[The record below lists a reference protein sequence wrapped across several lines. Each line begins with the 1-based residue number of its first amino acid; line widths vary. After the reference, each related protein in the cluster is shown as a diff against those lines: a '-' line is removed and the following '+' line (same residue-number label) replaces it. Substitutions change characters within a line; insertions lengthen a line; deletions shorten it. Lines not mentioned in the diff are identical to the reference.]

1 LVAGLPK
8 VLNVLRLPG
17 WSVGA
22 RLLLI
27 NGLLMVALVVV
38 TVIAWRALSAQSR
51 AMAELALISK
61 AARYHQDA
69 DTVHANLRADVSA
82 ALASAALSADERAAI
97 AASLA
102 DNARVFRQDLMT
114 LENINVTSDV
124 VETETKV
131 HVLADIFLASA
142 MEAGPLA
149 LRDAKAAEALLPAF
163 REAGDALDAGM
174 LRQTAALTS
183 HIAQATSD
191 AASAEANAK
200 RWLIIAGLVT
210 CVVVA
215 ALVAWLSRSIRQS
228 VRKVRDVTV
237 TMSEGNLGVRN
248 VIATQDE
255 LGQLGHAINNMADRL
270 NEVIGRLRAEADRDA
285 FGTQLVEALEM
296 GDTEEEVYRVLARA
310 MTAISKDLPT
320 ELLLADS
327 SRAHLERATQHP
339 EAGAPGCDVESP
351 FSCMAVRRG
360 NPVIFP
366 DSEALNACSRLRGRP
381 CGAISAVCVP
391 VSFMG
396 RALGVL
402 HTAGPAGKP
411 PTTRQVAQLT
421 TLGIQAG
428 ARIGTV
434 RAFNSTQ
441 LKATTD
447 SLTGLSNRR
456 SAEERVRQLNSEGKS
471 FALVLADLDHFKHLN
486 DSRGHEAG
494 DQALRLFAETM
505 HLSLRDG
512 DMGARWGG
520 EEFALILPQTSASQA
535 QEVVDRVRAKLA
547 ENLLAG
553 SIPAFTASFGI
564 SDTTMSPRFEE
575 LLRMADEALYR
586 AKESGRDRAVI
597 AGHHGSTAA
606 PRARRAVEHPAAPD
620 LSLIAGAE

>member
-1 LVAGLPK
+1 M
-8 VLNVLRLPG
+8 
-17 WSVGA
+17 GA

-237 TMSEGNLGVRN
+237 TMSEGNLAVRN